1 MSEQLYA
8 LLLHGLDTVQ
18 CAYYLR
24 QERCGGLDFGELLQ
38 TRESLRQLGQRQGEP
53 ITLGGVPFLLHSH
66 GTGSGYPF
74 LLTSEDHR
82 VECGE
87 FNSPSFF
94 VTFRS
99 QALWRESA
107 YALHENFL
115 AWAARVGFVA
125 VRPESVSRVDFS
137 FDYNLPTVDFTEDHF
152 VSRTNKDSQHREN
165 GRVQTFTF
173 GRDNIV
179 LRVYDKVAEVEQQ
192 SDKVWFFTLWG
203 QDRDVWRIEWQV
215 RKDVLREFGIVTFED
230 LRKCQGDLL
239 RYLCTDHTTLRVPEG
254 DGNRS
259 RWPLHPLW
267 QDLQARIR
275 ELDQMGVCRFDGKS
289 AALEERLA
297 QYAKSVYGY
306 LKAAAAVHCVQKRQP
321 VISDAEALEQ
331 LQARMRLLH
340 DPLHWRAAVER
351 RMAEVERG
359 AW

>member
-1 MSEQLYA
+1 MSEHAYT
-8 LLLHGLDTVQ
+8 LLLHGIDTLQ

-24 QERCGGLDFGELLQ
+24 QERSEAFDFGELLQ
-38 TRESLRQLGQRQGEP
+38 SRESLRQLGQRQGQP

-66 GTGSGYPF
+66 GTASGYPF
-74 LLTSEDHR
+74 LLTSEDFR

-87 FNSPSFF
+87 FNKPSFF

-99 QALWRESA
+99 PALWRESA
-107 YALHENFL
+107 HLLHRKFL
-115 AWAARVGFVA
+115 DWAREVGFVP
-125 VRPESVSRVDFS
+125 VKPEGLSRVDFA
-137 FDYNLPTVDFTEDHF
+137 FDYSLPAVDFTEDHF
-152 VSRTNKDSQHREN
+152 VTRTNKDSQHREN

-173 GRDNIV
+173 GRDSIV
-179 LRVYDKVAEVEQQ
+179 LRLYDKVAEVEQQ

-215 RKDVLREFGIVTFED
+215 RKDVLRQFSITTFED

-239 RYLCTDHTTLRVPEG
+239 RYLCTEHATLRVSAA

-267 QDLQARIR
+267 LDLQARVR
-275 ELDQMGVCRFDGKS
+275 EFDQMGICRYDGKN
-289 AALEERLA
+289 AALDERLA

-306 LKAAAAVHCVQKRQP
+306 LKAAAAVHCVRTRKP
-321 VISDAEALEQ
+321 LVSDAEALDQ
-331 LQARMRLLH
+331 LQRRIRLLH
-340 DPLHWRAAVER
+340 DPLHWRTEVER
-351 RMAEVERG
+351 RIAEVERG

>member
-1 MSEQLYA
+1 MDERAYT
-8 LLLHGLDTVQ
+8 LLLHGIDTLQ

-24 QERCGGLDFGELLQ
+24 QQGQGKFDFGQLLQ
-38 TRESLRQLGQRQGEP
+38 SRESLRQLGTREGEP
-53 ITLGGVPFLLHSH
+53 ITLGGVPFLLHPH
-66 GTGSGYPF
+66 GTSSGYPF
-74 LLTSEDHR
+74 LLTSEDFR

-107 YALHENFL
+107 HLLHEKFL
-115 AWAARVGFVA
+115 CWARAVGFVP
-125 VRPESVSRVDFS
+125 VKPEGLSRVDFA
-137 FDYNLPTVDFTEDHF
+137 FDYYLPVVDFDEGGF

-173 GRDNIV
+173 GRDAIV

-192 SDKVWFFTLWG
+192 SDKVWFFLLWG
-203 QDRDVWRIEWQV
+203 QDQDVWRIEWQV
-215 RKDVLREFGIVTFED
+215 RKDVLREFGVCTLED

-239 RYLCTDHTTLRVPEG
+239 RYLCVEHTTLRVPNG

-267 QDLQARIR
+267 VDLQARVG
-275 ELDQMGVCRFDGKS
+275 ELSHMGVCRLDGKA

-297 QYAKSVYGY
+297 QYARSVYGY
-306 LKAAAAVHCVQKRQP
+306 LKAVAAVSCVQERKPLITER
-321 VISDAEALEQ
+321 EALNQ
-331 LQARMRLLH
+331 LARRMWQLH
-340 DPLHWRAAVER
+340 DPLHWRAEVAR
-351 RMAEVERG
+351 RIAEVERG